1 MKCSR
6 VVRAGSSTSLQS
18 SCEALEAE
26 AREWL
31 FFEAF
36 RCLCLTLSGRKLS
49 GPAQLKEC
57 EG

>member
-6 VVRAGSSTSLQS
+6 AVRAGSSTSLQS

-31 FFEAF
+31 FETF

-49 GPAQLKEC
+49 GPA
-57 EG
+57 

>member
-31 FFEAF
+31 FETLL
-36 RCLCLTLSGRKLS
+36 CLCLTLSGRKLS
-49 GPAQLKEC
+49 GPAWLKEC